1 MAVLLAAAMLV
12 SQVLVPFESGD
23 PFAPP
28 VPAPTTTS
36 EEEPEAPMAPQ
47 DYLYATYPRLAKRLD
62 CVITRESGW
71 DTWAIN
77 RRSGAAGIAQ
87 FLLSTWLSTPQ
98 GRAGHSRHD
107 PIASIDASVWL
118 ATNVG
123 WKQWEVVLRG
133 YC

>member
-1 MAVLLAAAMLV
+1 MALLLAAAMLV
-12 SQVLVPFESGD
+12 TQTLTNGIDTMPVESEPIAD
-23 PFAPP
+23 EA
-28 VPAPTTTS
+28 
-36 EEEPEAPMAPQ
+36 PEAEPLTPYA
-47 DYLYATYPRLAKRLD
+47 YLYATYPRLARRMD
-62 CVITRESGW
+62 CIYTRESGW
-71 DTWAIN
+71 DTWAVN

-123 WKQWEVVLRG
+123 WSQWQVVTRG
-133 YC
+133 LC